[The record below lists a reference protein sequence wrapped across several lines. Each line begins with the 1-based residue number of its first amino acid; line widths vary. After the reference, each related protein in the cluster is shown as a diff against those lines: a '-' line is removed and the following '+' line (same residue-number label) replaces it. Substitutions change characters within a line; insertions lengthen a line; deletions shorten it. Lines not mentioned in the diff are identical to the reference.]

1 MAKLKVS
8 LDVPLTP
15 EQTWAHASDLSG
27 YEQWLSIHEAW
38 RGELPEQ
45 LAVGTTLDSIA
56 SVKGMRNRVSWKIE
70 SYDPPKQLELKG
82 NGKGGVKIG
91 LNMSVKSKG
100 DGSEIT
106 IDINL
111 GGAPLFGPIGS
122 GVARALKGDIENSLK
137 TFVKIYA

>member
-1 MAKLKVS
+1 VAKLKVS